1 MMWIGSLALA
11 GIGIPGVIG
20 FAGFY
25 SKDIILEA
33 AYADHTWFGMLAFWL
48 GIVAAFL
55 TAFYS
60 WRLLIMTF
68 NGAPRA
74 DARTVAHVHESPWI
88 MLGPLVVLAVGS
100 VLAGAVFYG
109 SFVGHHSHEFWGKAI
124 FVLPENE
131 TAYWMYQIRPEM
143 PARIQAQFAPLH
155 AFFYNRWYF
164 DQLYD
169 AVFVRPAR
177 WLGFELW
184 KKGDGAVIDAFG
196 PDGLAAL
203 TREAA
208 ARSVRLQTGYVYHYA
223 FAMVLGVVALIA
235 WFWLAN

>member
-1 MMWIGSLALA
+1 
-11 GIGIPGVIG
+11 
-20 FAGFY
+20 
-25 SKDIILEA
+25 
-33 AYADHTWFGMLAFWL
+33 
-48 GIVAAFL
+48 
-55 TAFYS
+55 
-60 WRLLIMTF
+60 
-68 NGAPRA
+68 
-74 DARTVAHVHESPWI
+74 
-88 MLGPLVVLAVGS
+88 
-100 VLAGAVFYG
+100 
-109 SFVGHHSHEFWGKAI
+109 VGHHSHEFWGKAI
-124 FVLPENE
+124 FVLPENDTVE
-131 TAYWMYQIRPEM
+131 AAHHVPFWVPWAPLVVALAGIGTAYWMYQIRPEM